1 MNMKRDRAMNYIGE
15 KIKELRR
22 KSDMTQEKLAE
33 MLSVSYQTVS
43 KWECGVSS
51 PDVYMIAPLSR
62 LFGVTTD
69 ELLGVASGD
78 ARRTEY
84 DAAYENYWQKDISEM
99 FKMAQNAFSEF
110 PGDMKY
116 LEWLASMEYFIAFDD
131 EEYRNGGSDEN
142 FKLIMEKS
150 AKHYKT
156 VIENTNDQKL
166 KEKAISGIVMSLK
179 FLERID
185 EAKQYAELVP
195 EEPRETRDEIL
206 GYCLNGGELFHIQR
220 RIFYKSLQKT
230 LMSLSDLASNLYADK
245 QYRIS
250 VLDAEEAIIKSVFSD
265 ENHLGFWY
273 YLYGVYYKR
282 AECAMID
289 GDYDEAIRCL
299 KVAKDY
305 AEKNDS
311 IFNTGKHSYTCA
323 IFCDYEDEWC
333 VEESALNDTMNHW
346 RWKISTS
353 KFDAIRERR
362 DFKVLVQ

>member
-1 MNMKRDRAMNYIGE
+1 MNYIGE
-15 KIKELRR
+15 KIRELRR
-22 KSDMTQEKLAE
+22 KHDMTQEKLAD

-78 ARRTEY
+78 ARRAEY

-99 FKMAQNAFSEF
+99 FKMAQNAVSEF

-116 LEWLASMEYFIAFDD
+116 LEWLASMEYYIAFDD

-142 FKLIMEKS
+142 FKMIMEKS

-179 FLERID
+179 FLKRID
-185 EAKQYAELVP
+185 EAKKYAELVP
-195 EEPRETRDEIL
+195 EEPRATRDEIL
-206 GYCLNGGELFHIQR
+206 GYCLNGGELFDVER

-230 LMSLSDLASNLYADK
+230 LYALSNLASNLYTDK
-245 QYRIS
+245 QYRNS

-265 ENHLGFWY
+265 KNYLGFWY
-273 YLYGVYYKR
+273 YLYGVYSQR
-282 AECAMID
+282 AENAMFD
-289 GDYDEAIRCL
+289 DNHDEAIRCL
-299 KVAKDY
+299 KIAKNY
-305 AEKNDS
+305 AIKFDS
-311 IFNTGKHSYTCA
+311 LFNTGKHRYTCA
-323 IFCDYEDEWC
+323 IFRDYEDEWC
-333 VEESALNDTMNHW
+333 VEESVLNDTVNHW

-353 KFDAIRERR
+353 GFDAIRDRE
-362 DFKVLVQ
+362 DFKALAQ